1 MQTREKMWVE
11 GDRLSVYNLTKGGSM
26 KNKHIPYYLM
36 ATIKLLYITLI
47 LLSLCLFSV
56 AIDCLNG
63 ENEYFTYSLI
73 DKLCTDLM
81 VADFFLT
88 GSSLMF
94 IGLF

>member
-1 MQTREKMWVE
+1 M
-11 GDRLSVYNLTKGGSM
+11 S
-26 KNKHIPYYLM
+26 KHIPYYLM
-36 ATIKLLYITLI
+36 ATIKLLYIILI
-47 LLSLCLFSV
+47 FLSLCLFSV
-56 AIDCLNG
+56 ALKVRVG

-73 DKLCTDLM
+73 DKFCTDLM